1 MWALWRPLL
10 KCRLHSQGWASS
22 FWLVSIP
29 VRVTGAP
36 GRFSIPAAVVEIIV
50 KRGNCAE
57 KPLNITLVVALNP
70 QPLVMLAYY
79 CICEP
84 KYLSFCNKQ
93 GGKTKLEFVLLL
105 SLQSCLLTAPF
116 VGGVQVSL
124 GKHLRSN
131 LSWICLYIPHFPS
144 ICFFGSKGFQSRI
157 FVSSRKCQHF
167 ILPSSWE
174 LISCF
179 QWMLMTIKHELV
191 TLWTS

>member
-10 KCRLHSQGWASS
+10 KCCLHSQGWASS

-29 VRVTGAP
+29 VRVMGVP
-36 GRFSIPAAVVEIIV
+36 GRFSIPAAVVEIIL

-70 QPLVMLAYY
+70 QPSVMLAYY

-93 GGKTKLEFVLLL
+93 GGKTKLEFILLL

-144 ICFFGSKGFQSRI
+144 ICFLVVRDSRAGSLFLPES
-157 FVSSRKCQHF
+157 VSALF
-167 ILPSSWE
+167 FLPHESWSHVFSE
-174 LISCF
+174 CWW
-179 QWMLMTIKHELV
+179 Q
-191 TLWTS
+191 